1 MFGRRRAN
9 TTITGRLLS
18 AALLVTGSLYA
29 VTGLPPSTSIN
40 RVHLSDYAL
49 TSSEALVLVP
59 LANQAYADA
68 ADALYLEPNGFDGT
82 ATVFLTPE
90 PGNEVASVVPGV
102 HALVQAIESDY
113 TAGNFSS
120 TDPLYIFGYSQ
131 GAVESSL
138 AEQQL
143 HDFGIPQDALHF
155 VMVGDSASAEG
166 GILNSFVDSLPE
178 SWQQDANVLL
188 ALLGLY
194 PPVLGATT
202 PDDLYPTDV
211 YTLSSDG
218 WANWGDGANLY
229 GMLYGMFVEH
239 LEYLGLSPAEIAG
252 ASLTTDGLT
261 NYHTIDSSAVNDLA
275 ALYNQLLLALD
286 FGAITPT
293 DGIETI
299 SADLHALG
307 VGLGA
312 ELFSAL

>member
-1 MFGRRRAN
+1 MFGRPTAK
-9 TTITGRLLS
+9 TTVIGRLLS
-18 AALLVTGSLYA
+18 AALLISGSLYA
-29 VTGLPPSTSIN
+29 VTGLPSSTSIT

-68 ADALYLEPNGFDGT
+68 ANDLYLQPNGFDGT

-90 PGNEVASVVPGV
+90 PGNEVASVEPGV

-166 GILNSFVDSLPE
+166 GILNSFVDALPQ

-188 ALLGLY
+188 ALFGIY

-202 PDDLYPTDV
+202 PDDLFPTDV
-211 YTLSSDG
+211 YTLASDG

-229 GMLYGMFVEH
+229 GTLYGMFIEH

-252 ASLTTDGLT
+252 ASVTTDGLT

-286 FGAITPT
+286 FGAASPAAEIAAIT
-293 DGIETI
+293 
-299 SADLHALG
+299 ADLHALG
-307 VGLGA
+307 VDLSSA
-312 ELFSAL
+312 LFSAL